1 MKIHSA
7 GSQLFHTD
15 GQTGTDRYNAANSG
29 FSESAKAPK
38 ETKVRC
44 HLCENLTSNKKCSSE
59 FVGSL
64 APCFQYFTLP
74 KGTVPTEEIW
84 PYSAE

>member
-1 MKIHSA
+1 M
-7 GSQLFHTD
+7 D
-15 GQTGTDRYNAANSG
+15 RQTGTDRYNGANSG

-44 HLCENLTSNKKCSSE
+44 HLCENITSNKKCHSE

-64 APCFQYFTLP
+64 AL
-74 KGTVPTEEIW
+74 
-84 PYSAE
+84 